1 MVFSSFYFLLYFLP
15 LFFLSYY
22 LVDFKYKNLCL
33 FLYSIGFY
41 AFGCFDNMY
50 YVFILLTSLVINYL
64 ITIKIEAIGEV
75 ASSTVLTEKSVA
87 DKSNVVA
94 MQSEPV
100 ATSGKHRSR
109 RLSDTR
115 RKRIARHATAYR
127 KLLLFLALVLNFG
140 NLFIFKYY
148 NFFTEVINLFNKNI
162 NLEKSN
168 LLLPIG
174 ISFYTF
180 QIVSYVIDV
189 YFKKIKAEKNFIDF
203 GTYVIMFPQLIA
215 GPIVRFIDVQKEI
228 KSDRKADIK
237 RIYDGFSIFVI
248 GLASKVLVANQLSL
262 VQVDISNAGVDMI
275 STIGAWAGAI
285 SYSMQ
290 MYFDFFGYS
299 LMAIGL
305 GKMIGITI
313 VENFKDPFLSTSVEE
328 YWRRWHISLGT
339 WFRDYLMYPVLL
351 SSPIKKMRS
360 ALNKINKKFSSFIT
374 TFVAMFVVWFATGL
388 WHGASYNYIIWGLY
402 FFVFMVLEQ
411 LILSKTVL
419 KFKPFAHLYLCVVI
433 IISFVIFS
441 NEDLQQMSLYF
452 EKMFH
457 VNADM
462 INETFNQTI
471 LNNLRSIIIGIL
483 CVLRIPKIIYS
494 KIKNN
499 VVVNSLIILVLLGL
513 SLFFIYL
520 GYNDP
525 FMYFRF

>member
-22 LVDFKYKNLCL
+22 LVEFKYKNLCL
-33 FLYSIGFY
+33 FLYSLGFY

-50 YVFILLTSLVINYL
+50 YVFILIASLVINY
-64 ITIKIEAIGEV
+64 IFSIGIENLGN
-75 ASSTVLTEKSVA
+75 KSKE
-87 DKSNVVA
+87 DNKK
-94 MQSEPV
+94 
-100 ATSGKHRSR
+100 GKK
-109 RLSDTR
+109 RL
-115 RKRIARHATAYR
+115 R
-127 KLLLFLALVLNFG
+127 KLLLVLALILNFG
-140 NLFIFKYY
+140 NLFVFKYY
-148 NFFTEVINLFNKNI
+148 NFFIEVLGSINSSL
-162 NLEKSN
+162 NLDKSN

-189 YFKKIKAEKNFIDF
+189 YFEKIKAERNFIDF

-228 KSDRKADIK
+228 KSERRADFK

-262 VQVDISNAGVDMI
+262 VQVDISNTGIDMI
-275 STIGAWAGAI
+275 SCIGAWMGAI

-339 WFRDYLMYPVLL
+339 WFRDYLMYPILFMKPVKKVRSFL
-351 SSPIKKMRS
+351 SKSVN
-360 ALNKINKKFSSFIT
+360 AKFAN
-374 TFVAMFVVWFATGL
+374 FVVNLIATFVVWFATGL
-388 WHGASYNYIIWGLY
+388 WHGANYNFIIWGLY
-402 FFVFMVLEQ
+402 FFVFMTLEQ
-411 LILSKTVL
+411 LILSKTIL

-441 NEDLQQMSLYF
+441 NEDLSQMNMYF
-452 EKMFH
+452 QKMFY
-457 VNADM
+457 VNTDL
-462 INETFNQTI
+462 INDTFALTI
-471 LNNLRSIIIGIL
+471 TNNLRAIIIGVL
-483 CVLRIPKIIYS
+483 CVLRVPNLIYAN
-494 KIKNN
+494 IKKYTALRTL
-499 VVVNSLIILVLLGL
+499 VILILLSL

>member
-33 FLYSIGFY
+33 FLYSLGFY
-41 AFGCFDNMY
+41 AFGCFDNLY
-50 YVFILLTSLVINYL
+50 YVLILIASLILNFIISIA
-64 ITIKIEAIGEV
+64 IENQSDAK
-75 ASSTVLTEKSVA
+75 SKNNVLK
-87 DKSNVVA
+87 N
-94 MQSEPV
+94 
-100 ATSGKHRSR
+100 
-109 RLSDTR
+109 
-115 RKRIARHATAYR
+115 
-127 KLLLFLALVLNFG
+127 LLLVLALILNFG

-148 NFFTEVINLFNKNI
+148 NFFTEVVNIINKNI
-162 NLEKSN
+162 SLEKSN
-168 LLLPIG
+168 LILPIG

-189 YFKKIKAEKNFIDF
+189 YFKKIRAERNFIDF
-203 GTYVIMFPQLIA
+203 ATYVIMFPQLIA

-228 KSDRKADIK
+228 KSKRKADK
-237 RIYDGFSIFVI
+237 KKIYDGFSIFVI
-248 GLASKVLVANQLSL
+248 GLASKVLIANQLSL
-262 VQVDISNAGVDMI
+262 VQVDISNVGIEMI
-275 STIGAWAGAI
+275 SSIGAWLGAI

-339 WFRDYLMYPVLL
+339 WFRDYLMFPILFSKRIKRIRNYL
-351 SSPIKKMRS
+351 SKNVSPKVANFTVNLI
-360 ALNKINKKFSSFIT
+360 ATFI
-374 TFVAMFVVWFATGL
+374 VWFATGL
-388 WHGASYNYIIWGLY
+388 WHGASFNYIIWGLY
-402 FFVFMVLEQ
+402 FFVLMVLEQ
-411 LILSKTVL
+411 LFLSKTVL
-419 KFKPFAHLYLCVVI
+419 KFKPLAHLYLCVVI

-441 NEDLQQMSLYF
+441 NENLSNMQIYF
-452 EKMFH
+452 DKMFF
-457 VNADM
+457 VNAELMND
-462 INETFNQTI
+462 TFNITI
-471 LNNLRSIIIGIL
+471 MNNLRAIIIGVL
-483 CVLRIPKIIYS
+483 CVLRVPNIIYNRVR
-494 KIKNN
+494 NN
-499 VVVNSLIILVLLGL
+499 IVINIIIMILLLGL

>member
-33 FLYSIGFY
+33 FLYSLGFY
-41 AFGCFDNMY
+41 AFGCFDNLY
-50 YVFILLTSLVINYL
+50 YVLILVASLIINYL
-64 ITIKIEAIGEV
+64 ISIGIENQENSNIKIIRN
-75 ASSTVLTEKSVA
+75 LLL
-87 DKSNVVA
+87 VVA
-94 MQSEPV
+94 
-100 ATSGKHRSR
+100 
-109 RLSDTR
+109 L
-115 RKRIARHATAYR
+115 I
-127 KLLLFLALVLNFG
+127 LNFG

-148 NFFTEVINLFNKNI
+148 NFFTDIVNIINNKI
-162 NLEKSN
+162 TLEKTN
-168 LLLPIG
+168 LILPIG

-189 YFKKIKAEKNFIDF
+189 YFKKIKAERSFIDF
-203 GTYVIMFPQLIA
+203 ATYVIMFPQLIA

-228 KSDRKADIK
+228 KSERKADFK

-262 VQVDISNAGVDMI
+262 VQVDISNIGIEMI
-275 STIGAWAGAI
+275 SSLGAWAGAI

-339 WFRDYLMYPVLL
+339 WFRDYLMFPILF
-351 SSPIKKMRS
+351 SKRIKKIRN
-360 ALNKINKKFSSFIT
+360 ALSKGINPKVANFIVNLIA
-374 TFVAMFVVWFATGL
+374 TFIVWFATGL
-388 WHGASYNYIIWGLY
+388 WHGASFNYIIWGLY
-402 FFVFMVLEQ
+402 FFVFMTLEQ

-441 NEDLQQMSLYF
+441 NENLSHMQEYF
-452 EKMFH
+452 KKMFL
-457 VNADM
+457 VNADL
-462 INETFNQTI
+462 INDTFNMTI
-471 LNNLRSIIIGIL
+471 MNNLRAIIIGIL
-483 CVLRIPKIIYS
+483 CVLRLPNVIYS
-494 KIKNN
+494 RVRNN
-499 VVVNSLIILVLLGL
+499 MIVNSLIIILLLGL

>member
-1 MVFSSFYFLLYFLP
+1 M
-15 LFFLSYY
+15 
-22 LVDFKYKNLCL
+22 
-33 FLYSIGFY
+33 YSIGFY

-50 YVFILLTSLVINYL
+50 YVFILLASLVINYL
-64 ITIKIEAIGEV
+64 ITIKIEKLGSEGADSVAHVVRDDSVVAKQCESV
-75 ASSTVLTEKSVA
+75 AASSA
-87 DKSNVVA
+87 
-94 MQSEPV
+94 
-100 ATSGKHRSR
+100 SGRPRSR
-109 RLSDTR
+109 KLSFE
-115 RKRIARHATAYR
+115 KRNKTCKHASLYR
-127 KLLLFLALVLNFG
+127 KLLLIIALVLNFG

-148 NFFTEVINLFNKNI
+148 NFFTEVINSFNKNI
-162 NLEKSN
+162 SLEKSN

-189 YFKKIKAEKNFIDF
+189 YFKKIDAEKSFIDF

-262 VQVDISNAGVDMI
+262 VQVDISNVGIDMI
-275 STIGAWAGAI
+275 STIGAWAGAM

-351 SSPIKKMRS
+351 SKPIKRIRS
-360 ALNKINKKFSSFIT
+360 VFNKVNKKFSSFIT
-374 TFVAMFVVWFATGL
+374 TFIAMFVVWFATGL

-402 FFVFMVLEQ
+402 FFVLMVLEQ
-411 LILSKTVL
+411 LILSKTIL
-419 KFKPFAHLYLCVVI
+419 KFKPFAHIYLCVVI

-441 NEDLQQMSLYF
+441 NEDLSQMCLYF

-457 VNADM
+457 VNTDL
-462 INETFNQTI
+462 INETFSQTI

-483 CVLRIPKIIYS
+483 CVLRVPNMIYE
-494 KIKNN
+494 KAKNN
-499 VVVNSLIILVLLGL
+499 VIINSIIILILLGL

>member
-22 LVDFKYKNLCL
+22 LIDFKYKNLCL

-50 YVFILLTSLVINYL
+50 YVLILIASLLINYL
-64 ITIKIEAIGEV
+64 LAIVIENLE
-75 ASSTVLTEKSVA
+75 S
-87 DKSNVVA
+87 
-94 MQSEPV
+94 
-100 ATSGKHRSR
+100 
-109 RLSDTR
+109 SDTKNSTKKNKNHLR
-115 RKRIARHATAYR
+115 T
-127 KLLLFLALVLNFG
+127 LLLVIALILNFG
-140 NLFIFKYY
+140 NLFLFKYY
-148 NFFTEVINLFNKNI
+148 NFFIQIISSINKNI
-162 NLEKSN
+162 NITKSN

-180 QIVSYVIDV
+180 QIVSYTIDV

-228 KSDRKADIK
+228 KSKRKIDYK
-237 RIYDGFSIFVI
+237 KIYDGFSIFVI

-262 VQVDISNAGVDMI
+262 VQVDISNTGIEML
-275 STIGAWAGAI
+275 SLFGAWMGAI

-339 WFRDYLMYPVLL
+339 WFRDYLMYPILFSKKV
-351 SSPIKKMRS
+351 KKMRS
-360 ALNKINKKFSSFIT
+360 FLSKSINTKFANFIVNLFAT
-374 TFVAMFVVWFATGL
+374 FVVWFATGL
-388 WHGASYNYIIWGLY
+388 WHGANYNFIMWGLY
-402 FFVFMVLEQ
+402 FFVFMILEQ
-411 LILSKTVL
+411 LILSKTIL
-419 KFKPFAHLYLCVVI
+419 KIKPIAHIYLCIVI

-441 NEDLQQMSLYF
+441 NENLSDMNLYF
-452 EKMFH
+452 KKMFY
-457 VNADM
+457 VNTEL
-462 INETFNQTI
+462 INDTFHLTI
-471 LNNLRSIIIGIL
+471 TNNLRAIIIGVL
-483 CVLRIPKIIYS
+483 CVLRVPNLLYS
-494 KIKNN
+494 YIKKN
-499 VVVNSLIILVLLGL
+499 VVANSIVILILFGL
-513 SLFFIYL
+513 SIFFIYL